1 MKLTA
6 PLAGAGV
13 GAALALLAGLAN
25 SKGDASSA
33 SSGSGATLP
42 DAGNGAPSM
51 GTRDPV
57 QDVSTSAL
65 PVPAGQRPSPV
76 AAQPAMGGPDA
87 IMQANIAQE
96 MAQAPQ
102 GTQGTASSPLSTGD
116 VLTALLGAS
125 PAAMAAAHTPPP
137 AGMSAGDALTRASP
151 VMSQMGGRPVAIPGQ
166 PQAALPEPMKLLP
179 APEQQGPQDIR
190 EGPHNDG
197 VGPPMNPTKQ
207 FSVGGKTYLLDDN
220 GNVLSEGGEMLGKA
234 STMFKGN
241 KAATRALSAIGRT
254 VK

>member
-25 SKGDASSA
+25 GKGAASSA

-65 PVPAGQRPSPV
+65 PIPAGQRPSPV
-76 AAQPAMGGPDA
+76 AAPNAMGGGPDA

-96 MAQAPQ
+96 MAAPPQ
-102 GTQGTASSPLSTGD
+102 GTQPTASSPISTSD

-125 PAAMAAAHTPPP
+125 AAGGAAAMPGEAGINTPVVNGKPQ
-137 AGMSAGDALTRASP
+137 SA
-151 VMSQMGGRPVAIPGQ
+151 VMPNGQ
-166 PQAALPEPMKLLP
+166 PAIAAPEAMKLLP
-179 APEQQGPQDIR
+179 SPVGPQDAR
-190 EGPHNDG
+190 EGPHDDAF
-197 VGPPMNPTKQ
+197 VGPRDDAAIGPPLNPTKQ
-207 FSVGGKTYLLDDN
+207 FSVGGKTYMLDNN
-220 GNVLSEGGEMLGKA
+220 GNVLSEGGEVLGKA

-241 KAATRALSAIGRT
+241 KAATRALAAIGRT
-254 VK
+254 VH